1 MNKFLKVGAALLL
14 TTTAASAGGLDRSGQ
29 AIGTLFKDDNYVELS
44 FGNVTPSLSGTGINS
59 TFNAM
64 APSGNI
70 APSYTSMGAAYK
82 RQLTDQ
88 ASMAL
93 ILDQPFGAEV
103 NYKTAGHALN
113 GSSASVSSNGVTGLA
128 RYEAT
133 SELSVHGGLR
143 IVSAKGSYNRPV
155 IPGTPAYSSTYSSG
169 SGTGYVIGG
178 AYERDDIAMRIALTY
193 SSKIDLGLNGT
204 VGNLSTTLPES
215 LNLDFQTG
223 IAADTLLFGSIR
235 RVGWKGFSLDD
246 DSILSGGSIL
256 SYDADVTT
264 LNIGVG
270 RRLTENLS
278 TSFSVGYEKS
288 TGELAGNLGPTDG
301 FMSYQIGGSYT
312 MESGME
318 ISGGIRYV
326 NLGDANTAAP
336 VSGVFANNDAIGLG
350 LKIGYT
356 F

>member
-1 MNKFLKVGAALLL
+1 MNKFLKIGAALLL

-29 AIGTLFKDDNYVELS
+29 AIGTLFKDGNYVELS
-44 FGNVTPSLSGTGINS
+44 FGNVTPSLAGSGLNS
-59 TFNAM
+59 TFNGA
-64 APSGNI
+64 ASTGNI

-103 NYKTAGHALN
+103 NYNTAGHVLS
-113 GSSASVSSNGVTGLA
+113 GSSASVSSNGVTALA

-133 SELSVHGGLR
+133 SKLSVHGGLR
-143 IVSAKGSYNRPV
+143 IVSAEGSYNRPV
-155 IPGTPAYSSTYSSG
+155 VGATPAYASTYSSD

-193 SSKIDLGLNGT
+193 SSEIDLALDGT
-204 VGNLSTTLPES
+204 NGNLSTTLPDS

-235 RVGWKGFSLDD
+235 RVSWAGFSLDD
-246 DSILSGGSIL
+246 SDPSSGGSIL
-256 SYDADVTT
+256 SYDDDVTT

-270 RRLTENLS
+270 RRFTDNFSASL
-278 TSFSVGYEKS
+278 SVGYEKS

-312 MESGME
+312 MDSGME
-318 ISGGIRYV
+318 ISGGIRFV

-336 VSGVFANNDAIGLG
+336 VGGVFANNDAIGLG
-350 LKIGYT
+350 LKVGYA

>member
-1 MNKFLKVGAALLL
+1 MNKFLKIGAALLL

-29 AIGTLFKDDNYVELS
+29 AIGTLFKDGNYVELS
-44 FGNVTPSLSGTGINS
+44 FGKVTPSLSGSGLSSAFAPGAS
-59 TFNAM
+59 T
-64 APSGNI
+64 GNI

-88 ASMAL
+88 TSMAL

-103 NYKTAGHALN
+103 NYNTPGHVLL
-113 GSSASVSSNGVTGLA
+113 GSSASVSSSGVTALA

-133 SELSVHGGLR
+133 SKLSVHGGLR
-143 IVSAKGSYNRPV
+143 IVSAEGTYNRPF
-155 IPGTPAYSSTYSSG
+155 IPTVATAYSSTYSSD

-193 SSKIDLGLNGT
+193 SSEIDLALDGT
-204 VGNLSTTLPES
+204 DGNLSTTLPDS
-215 LNLDFQTG
+215 WNLDFQTG

-235 RVGWKGFSLDD
+235 RVGWAGFSLEDD
-246 DSILSGGSIL
+246 DVGSIL
-256 SYDADVTT
+256 SYDDDVTT

-270 RRLTENLS
+270 RRFTDNFSASL
-278 TSFSVGYEKS
+278 SVGYEKS

-312 MESGME
+312 MDSGME
-318 ISGGIRYV
+318 ISGGIRFV

-336 VSGVFANNDAIGLG
+336 VGGVFANNDAIGLG
-350 LKIGYT
+350 LKVGYA